1 MAREV
6 TKVTIGG
13 AEYQINHLDNLA
25 ARKVL
30 RRVLSAAAPLAGM
43 QGAADIG
50 EVLQRALAAISD
62 EDLDVITA
70 LFAAETKV
78 TLPTSGGV
86 AIPLKGAID
95 DLFTGRGLSDYMAW
109 IKACMDHNFA
119 GFFADLRAQVAEV
132 MDSPEEAPKSP
143 TISTGVST
151 E

>member
-6 TKVTIGG
+6 MTTTIGK
-13 AEYQINHLDNLA
+13 AEYQINHLDNSA

-43 QGAADIG
+43 QEAADIG
-50 EVLQRALAAISD
+50 EVLQRAMAAISD

-70 LFAAETKV
+70 LFAAETKIK
-78 TLPTSGGV
+78 TEQSGGV
-86 AIPLKGAID
+86 ALPLRGAID

-132 MDSPEEAPKSP
+132 MDPEKASQSPN
-143 TISTGVST
+143 TSTGGST